1 MVELGKRALADDE
14 RHQALTSRL
23 AWLEGEVGMYTK
35 GPKSVGPPHTDPR
48 TLVSLVSGM
57 TNSVARLTEGQGVT
71 TSRLFELE
79 RRLGSTALRPLT
91 PAGRGELGEL

>member
-14 RHQALTSRL
+14 RHQAVISRL
-23 AWLEGEVGMYTK
+23 AWLEGGAGMYTK
-35 GPKSVGPPHTDPR
+35 GPKSVGPPRTDPR
-48 TLVSLVSGM
+48 TLVSLISGM
-57 TNSVARLTEGQGVT
+57 TSSVARLTEGQGVT

-79 RRLGSTALRPLT
+79 RRLGSTALQPLT

>member
-14 RHQALTSRL
+14 RHQAVASRL
-23 AWLEGEVGMYTK
+23 VWLEGEMGMYAK
-35 GPKSVGPPHTDPR
+35 GPKSVGLPCTDPR

-57 TNSVARLTEGQGVT
+57 TSSVARLTEGQGVT

>member
-1 MVELGKRALADDE
+1 M
-14 RHQALTSRL
+14 TSRL

-35 GPKSVGPPHTDPR
+35 GPKSVGPPRTDPR

>member
-14 RHQALTSRL
+14 RHQAVTSRL

-35 GPKSVGPPHTDPR
+35 GPKLVGPPRTDPR

-57 TNSVARLTEGQGVT
+57 HNNMARLTDGQDMT

>member
-14 RHQALTSRL
+14 RHQAVTSRL

-48 TLVSLVSGM
+48 TLINLVNSM
-57 TNSVARLTEGQGVT
+57 TNSVTRLTEKQNVT
-71 TSRLFELE
+71 TRRLFELE
-79 RRLGSTALRPLT
+79 RRLGSTALQPLT